1 MSSTSGQN
9 SEAWAKAVLRDNGFG
24 DREGRVR
31 LLRLLQSHGKP
42 VTAEFLTARLG
53 DHLHV
58 ANVYRALKAL
68 AARGLVRMTRL
79 ESGKDSFEFSH
90 GTHHHH
96 VVCTGCGAV
105 EDVHIAADNRLNKQA
120 KSESSHFASVERHAL
135 EFFGTC
141 RTCA

>member
-9 SEAWAKAVLRDNGFG
+9 SEAWAKAVLRDNGF
-24 DREGRVR
+24 RATEGRVR

-42 VTAEFLTARLG
+42 VTAEFLTERLG
-53 DHLHV
+53 AHLHV
-58 ANVYRALKAL
+58 ANVYRALRAL
-68 AARGLVRMTRL
+68 AARDLVHMTRL

-96 VVCTGCGAV
+96 VVCTGCGVV
-105 EDVHIAADNRLNKQA
+105 EDVHISADSRLNKEAQR
-120 KSESSHFASVERHAL
+120 ESSRFASVEHHAL